1 MASMESN
8 QESVGSRLASA
19 WLSGQLA
26 EAAGILIDEVTPRC
40 VKSLLFKFNK
50 LSYEDCEDCV
60 ECGIEKLMEH
70 TKSLGKI
77 KNPYSYVW
85 TCALHEAMD
94 IMRGHNQVVHFDPE
108 WLGADKAE
116 DDNGEK
122 IVTQAKHT
130 IDNALLITEIA
141 LEAEV
146 GDSSQHG
153 VIKEVL
159 SLSISRLAKKRKH
172 IIEVLLEQGA
182 FISNEILAELTG
194 MKDGAVRS
202 LKSRA
207 FNDLRILIPE
217 AAKELGVD
225 VTEFLAPE
233 PDIFAENIPSVPS
246 LDEDDES
253 NDLPV

>member
-1 MASMESN
+1 MESTESN

-19 WLSGQLA
+19 WLSGQIA

-40 VKSLLFKFNK
+40 VKSLRLKFNK
-50 LSYEDCEDCV
+50 LLWEDCEDCV

-70 TKSLGKI
+70 TKSPEKI

-85 TCALHEAMD
+85 TCAIHEAMD
-94 IMRGHNQVVHFDPE
+94 IMNDRSQVVHFDPE
-108 WLGADKAE
+108 WLGADKA
-116 DDNGEK
+116 DDDGVN
-122 IVTQAKHT
+122 IMVQANRP
-130 IDNALLITEIA
+130 IDNALIITEIA

-146 GDSSQHG
+146 GDSSHHG

-182 FISNEILAELTG
+182 FISNELLAELMG

-207 FNDLRILIPE
+207 FNDLSLLIPE

-233 PDIFAENIPSVPS
+233 PEIFAETIPSLPT
-246 LDEDDES
+246 LDEDDA
-253 NDLPV
+253 NNNPPV